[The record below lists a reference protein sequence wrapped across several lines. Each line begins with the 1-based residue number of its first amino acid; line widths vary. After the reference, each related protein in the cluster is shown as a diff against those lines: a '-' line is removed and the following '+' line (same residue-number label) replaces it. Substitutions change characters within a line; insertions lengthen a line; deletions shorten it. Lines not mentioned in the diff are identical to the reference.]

1 MRESRTISF
10 HITGKP
16 IGKQQTVVNTKNDR
30 SYLKTSIF
38 TLTNNNNVTTVLSV
52 HGLSKKYGRIQALNN
67 VSLEVPQ
74 GSVFGI
80 LGPNGSGKTTLLGII
95 LDILRPTSGSF
106 QLMGQ
111 PPSAQ
116 VRKGIGTL
124 LETPNFYHYLSG
136 ERNLR
141 IAATIKGHNYDDID
155 NVLEKV
161 NLHQRKKSKFSSYS
175 LGMKQRLAI
184 ASAML
189 GDPNILIF
197 DEPTNGLDPVGIAEI
212 RELIKRLAKEGKT
225 IIMASHLLDEVE
237 KVCTHVAILK
247 KGELLAAGDVNEVL
261 ANEDIVEVGASDLV
275 KLEQVLQGVNGYS
288 QMKRADHCLKL
299 FFPVGV
305 AQLESINQHCFN
317 NGVVL
322 NYLQLK
328 KKSLE
333 SKFFELTG
341 TVSDR

>member
-1 MRESRTISF
+1 MVEFSF
-10 HITGKP
+10 PVSANLVILTP
-16 IGKQQTVVNTKNDR
+16 NLINQTTVN
-30 SYLKTSIF
+30 
-38 TLTNNNNVTTVLSV
+38 TVLSLK
-52 HGLSKKYGRIQALNN
+52 GISKNYGRIQALKN
-67 VSLEVPQ
+67 VSFEVPA

-106 QLMGQ
+106 ELLGS
-111 PPSAQ
+111 PPSAEI
-116 VRKGIGTL
+116 RKGIGTL

-141 IAATIKGHNYDDID
+141 IAAEIKGRGLNDID
-155 NVLEKV
+155 AVLEKV
-161 NLHQRKKSKFSSYS
+161 NLFQRRTSRFNTYS

-184 ASAML
+184 ASTLL
-189 GDPNILIF
+189 GNPDVLIF

-212 RELIKRLAKEGKT
+212 RELIRQLAKEGKT

-247 KGELLAAGDVNEVL
+247 KGELLAAGHVDEVL
-261 ANEDIVEVGASDLV
+261 VNEDIVEVAAADMNRLGSVIQSA
-275 KLEQVLQGVNGYS
+275 NGYS
-288 QMKRADHCLKL
+288 HIKRLDHTFQLFYPMGTAKL
-299 FFPVGV
+299 ENV
-305 AQLESINQHCFN
+305 NRHCFD

-322 NYLQLK
+322 THLLFK

-333 SKFFELTG
+333 TKFFELTG
-341 TVSDR
+341 TESDR